1 METAAGRDFSP
12 TLMDLDA
19 SFSFR
24 ASFQAVPEERYEIP
38 DSYVQEIRNRGFEFN
53 LHDFNHDGHLFDDYE
68 EFLRRAKKINGYVH
82 RYQACGFRAG
92 AMYRNAEWYD
102 AFEFSYDMSVPN
114 IAHLEPQRGGC
125 CTVMPYFIGRILELP
140 LTTTQDYTLLHIL
153 NQHTIDLWKKQ
164 LDLIG
169 RRHGLIS
176 FIAHPDY
183 LIDRR
188 NRLIFTSL
196 LDYLQQRTA
205 RENIWAAL
213 PGEVDRWWRSRS
225 RMKLVQRGDD
235 WVIEGPEKER
245 ARLAYAV
252 LDGSQRLVYELASA
266 SSPERVI

>member
-1 METAAGRDFSP
+1 MMETAAGRDFSP

-153 NQHTIDLWKKQ
+153 NQHAIDLWKKQ

-169 RRHGLIS
+169 KRHRLVS
-176 FIAHPDY
+176 SIAHP
-183 LIDRR
+183 
-188 NRLIFTSL
+188 
-196 LDYLQQRTA
+196 
-205 RENIWAAL
+205 
-213 PGEVDRWWRSRS
+213 
-225 RMKLVQRGDD
+225 K
-235 WVIEGPEKER
+235 
-245 ARLAYAV
+245 
-252 LDGSQRLVYELASA
+252 
-266 SSPERVI
+266 